1 MDALRLRMQL
11 VDFPGVSEEDM
22 LQSQQTLDLQQVSD
36 VLMKFSLEPHIQACR
51 LPDGTSKTTNKRS
64 RFIVVKTSQN

>member
-1 MDALRLRMQL
+1 MDALRLQMRL

-51 LPDGTSKTTNKRS
+51 LSDETSKKNNKGP
-64 RFIVVKTSQN
+64 RFIVVKISQT